1 MKESEITALAREYAE
16 EIWPTTLDKKA
27 GYKTLEALRR
37 LREIEFKKAE
47 RVIRSL
53 LRRYCL
59 VEKNGL
65 KDVRQHIMNK
75 IKAGKNLRC
84 KKTIDEGKA
93 QRTIL
98 DALFPEIGKEEES

>member
-1 MKESEITALAREYAE
+1 MKAKGLTGKDVDMLCDVICSN
-16 EIWPTTLDKKA
+16 
-27 GYKTLEALRR
+27 
-37 LREIEFKKAE
+37 IERFLQW
-47 RVIRSL
+47 L
-53 LRRYCL
+53 LRSYCI

-98 DALFPEIGKEEES
+98 DALFPEIAKESDMKSDKTKEK